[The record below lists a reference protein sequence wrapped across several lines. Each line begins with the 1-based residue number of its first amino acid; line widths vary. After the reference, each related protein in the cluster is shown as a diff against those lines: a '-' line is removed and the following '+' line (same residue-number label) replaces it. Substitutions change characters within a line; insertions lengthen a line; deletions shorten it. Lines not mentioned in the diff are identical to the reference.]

1 MAGYY
6 PPVGFHFS
14 VAFELATQ
22 QAADTRFQEVSG
34 LNVTVETESYA
45 EGGENRFVH
54 NLPMRT
60 KYGDLELKRGLL
72 LDSGI
77 TKWVR
82 DAVEKYEFRP
92 TNVLI
97 SLLNEAHTPLMS
109 WYVIN
114 AYPID
119 WSVGAFNAEES
130 KLVIETLKLKYQR
143 FELKR

>member
-1 MAGYY
+1 MAQEY

-14 VAFELATQ
+14 VNFEIPSTTQ
-22 QAADTRFQEVSG
+22 DIRFREVSG

-82 DAVEKYEFRP
+82 DAIEKYLFQP
-92 TNVLI
+92 TNITI
-97 SLLNEAHTPLMS
+97 SLLNEEHVPLAS

-114 AYPID
+114 AYPIEWNID
-119 WSVGAFNAEES
+119 AFNAEES
-130 KLVIETLKLKYQR
+130 KVVIESLKLKYQR
-143 FELKR
+143 FEIKT